1 MIAVTDPAK
10 DLIRHLDRPSDGV
23 LRLEPTEEAGL
34 GFVMGEPKEGDQV
47 VEAGGEEL
55 LHINGLISQA
65 LDGAVLDAVETPE
78 GMSLTL
84 EPPQRRD
91 DGTGPA

>member
-10 DLIRHLDRPSDGV
+10 ELIGTLDRPAEGV

-34 GFVMGEPKEGDQV
+34 GFVMGDPMEGDQV
-47 VEAGGEEL
+47 VESGGEEV
-55 LHINGLISQA
+55 LHINGMLSQA

-84 EPPQRRD
+84 EPPQESN
-91 DGTGPA
+91 GTGPG